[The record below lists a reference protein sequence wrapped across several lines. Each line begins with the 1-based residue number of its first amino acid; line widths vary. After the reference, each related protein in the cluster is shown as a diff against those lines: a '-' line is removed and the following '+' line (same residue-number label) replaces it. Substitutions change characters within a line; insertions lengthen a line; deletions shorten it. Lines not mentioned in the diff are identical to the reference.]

1 MKNRSLMNDPRAW
14 ARLVL
19 CMPLVLLGACAGSD
33 KPKPVMPVTQS
44 VLQAPGKT
52 VLTVS
57 DRNDGAAVMLE
68 AAQELRVDL
77 QLSAWEVANNFDWSL
92 ADLKTGMLDPIGS
105 RFERTGRDTNPTESD
120 GSTIWRLKPNG
131 PGRVTL
137 TFALRRP
144 YSTGPSLKTVGF
156 DVTVK

>member
-1 MKNRSLMNDPRAW
+1 MKNNLRAW
-14 ARLVL
+14 SRLAL
-19 CMPLVLLGACAGSD
+19 CVPLALLGACAGSD
-33 KPKPVMPVTQS
+33 KPKPVPVVVQS
-44 VLQAPGKT
+44 VLQAPGKS
-52 VLTVS
+52 VVTVS

-92 ADLKTGMLDPIGS
+92 ADLKTGMLEPIGS

-120 GSTIWRLKPNG
+120 GSTVWRLKPSG
-131 PGRVTL
+131 PGRFTL
-137 TFALRRP
+137 AFALRRP
-144 YSTGPSLKTVGF
+144 YSTGPSLKTVSF